1 MAKNSGRRRKSGAS
15 SPRKSSKK
23 PLWRRVITA
32 ALVWG
37 VALAVLGAVFLGT
50 AVFFTMRE
58 LPSFTALKSSQ
69 NGQMIVVRANDGSEL
84 VSLGPSYGKW
94 LSAAEIPPIMKDA
107 MVSVEDR
114 RFYQHPGVDPLG
126 LARAVW
132 VSAVT
137 GDGAKATSTITQQL
151 ARNVFLNNSR
161 SFTRK
166 AREGILALAL
176 ERKFSKDQILEL
188 YLNKVYFGGG
198 AYGIDAASRKFF
210 GHPATTLSTGEAAII
225 AGLVKAPSNYSPTAD
240 VQASI
245 DRGNVVLGLMAK
257 NGAITQGEANATNLD
272 EVEIAAQEGQNS
284 VRYFTDWALPQL
296 DMLLPETSEP
306 IEVWTTLDPA
316 MQKAATASIDGNVPK
331 GTQGAL
337 VSLDR
342 DGAVLALV
350 GGTDYVNSNYNR
362 ATSAVR
368 QPGSAWKLFVY
379 MAALEA
385 GYTPDDPIVDEPVT
399 IDGWSPQNAG
409 RNYAGQIDIRTAFA
423 YSKNTIAAKLGQE
436 VGFGTVA
443 SMARRFGITTPID
456 TNPSMVLGTSEVR
469 LIDMTRAFAA
479 VSAGGT
485 SVEPYGIRKVTTTS
499 GEVLYEHKSVRGQV
513 LVPHYVAA
521 GITDLLQTTVATGT
535 GRAAQIGRPVAGKTG
550 TTSSNKD
557 GWFLGFS
564 SGITTGVWMG
574 RDDAKRVGGLS
585 GGHAPARAFSDYMKV
600 AVKKRP
606 VEEFDT
612 ELKLPEWQLEPDDEY
627 LQGDPN
633 DYYYVDENGNIV
645 EPGAGA
651 NGDQPIYEDGSV
663 GPGPGPGAPPVMVDP
678 GTPPAANDDFLDR
691 ATGRQGAQYE
701 AGPQRTPASSSV
713 NVVRP
718 QSQAPQRQQSGA
730 PQSILPQQQQRQP
743 QQRQPQ

>member
-1 MAKNSGRRRKSGAS
+1 MANNSGRRRNAGAS
-15 SPRKSSKK
+15 SPKKSPAKK
-23 PLWRRVITA
+23 PLWRRLLTGAVIWGL
-32 ALVWG
+32 ALG
-37 VALAVLGAVFLGT
+37 VLGAIFLAT

-58 LPSFTALKSSQ
+58 LPSFDALKSSQ
-69 NGQMIVVRANDGSEL
+69 NGQMIVVRANDGTEL

-94 LSAAEIPPIMKDA
+94 LSSDEIPEIMKGA

-114 RFYQHPGVDPLG
+114 RFYDHPGVDVLG
-126 LARAVW
+126 LGRAVW

-137 GDGAKATSTITQQL
+137 GDGARATSTITQQL
-151 ARNVFLNNSR
+151 ARNIFLNNSR

-166 AREGILALAL
+166 AREAILALAL
-176 ERKFSKDQILEL
+176 ERKFDKNQILEL

-210 GHPATTLSTGEAAII
+210 GHPATSLSTGEAAII

-240 VQASI
+240 VHASI
-245 DRGNVVLGLMAK
+245 DRGNVVLGLMEK
-257 NGAITQGEANATNLD
+257 NGAISASEANATDLNG
-272 EVEIAAQEGQNS
+272 VKIAAQEGQNS

-296 DMLLPETSEP
+296 DLLLPETSEP
-306 IEVWTTLDPA
+306 IEVWTTLDPK
-316 MQKAATASIDGNVPK
+316 MQKAATSAVDSNVPK

-368 QPGSAWKLFVY
+368 QPGSSWKLFVY

-385 GYTPDDPIVDEPVT
+385 GYTPDDPVVDEPVT
-399 IDGWSPQNAG
+399 IDGWSPQNDG
-409 RNYAGQIDIRTAFA
+409 RNFAGQINIRTAFA

-443 SMARRFGITTPID
+443 SMARRFGITTPIN

-469 LIDMTRAFAA
+469 LIDMTKAFAA

-513 LVPHYVAA
+513 LVPNHVAA
-521 GITDLLQTTVATGT
+521 GITDLLQTAVATGT

-574 RDDAKRVGGLS
+574 RDDARRVGGLS

-600 AVKKRP
+600 AVKGRP
-606 VEEFDT
+606 VEQFDT
-612 ELKLPEWQLEPDDEY
+612 ELKLPEWQLEPDDES
-627 LQGDPN
+627 LQGNPD
-633 DYYYVDENGNIV
+633 DYYYVDENGNV
-645 EPGAGA
+645 VQPGSGGA
-651 NGDQPIYEDGSV
+651 NGDQPVYEDGTPA
-663 GPGPGPGAPPVMVDP
+663 PGPAPLIPAA
-678 GTPPAANDDFLDR
+678 PPAANDDFLDR
-691 ATGRQGAQYE
+691 ATGRPGAQRD
-701 AGPQRTPASSSV
+701 ATQQRGAPSNV

-718 QSQAPQRQQSGA
+718 QSGSPASPGQPQSLLPPQR
-730 PQSILPQQQQRQP
+730 PQQQQ
-743 QQRQPQ
+743 QQ